1 MAAVDFHNR
10 VEQLFIAYLG
20 RPANS
25 TELELYSNEY
35 NSIVEWNAANPTQPK
50 TFYNMNLSTYLLD
63 NSAFKGST
71 NYGQVVEDMYTRL
84 TGAAIPMDLYNVLV
98 GRMMDGNWGVDK
110 LAIKMLKA
118 TGLWAFEDGTYGKPP
133 AFQFQ
138 ATATQP
144 AVTTDFTVST
154 AAHHASA
161 QAKVEG
167 AKLFTEQLDTPAE
180 NTALTTAQGAA
191 SATTW
196 LAGVTDTAPATAE
209 SAAAGVAGATDASV
223 GASGETYMLTTDAQQ
238 ITGTAGNDTFNGSNT
253 TLVLDVLDGA
263 GGTDTL
269 NYSDASKAGSEVGVN
284 TVGATLT
291 SIEIINA
298 RAIGEVQANTTGFS
312 GVTDLNA
319 LAGAGANLT
328 AATTTN
334 VTASGL
340 TDAIT
345 INGGKNITVTDATAG
360 KDITIGATTVNAGT
374 ITVTD
379 SVQGAGKILIDGGT
393 SVTVTASNAAAAG
406 GVITVGQGGAATD
419 LPSGAVSV
427 TSNHVGTAATDVA
440 MGAITVSGGSTVT
453 VTQTADASKAAADTT
468 GATLTQGAVTVT
480 AGDTTTSV
488 TVTQAAS
495 QAEVKAVATVAG
507 VTETASVKFSDLAK
521 GKTVIIGGDGDG
533 TLEAGELAFTAA
545 KDLTAA
551 EVAQAFA
558 NLTNP
563 DTQGSGVVANG
574 VYTVEATPTFFTTWT
589 SGAANGDTV
598 VFTSTTAN
606 TDVGDFKVNTT
617 GTAIAAPTVTAGVA
631 AAGTTGKLG
640 VITGAVTIDDNAT
653 ASITTV
659 TLDGYGAT
667 GIGANATLSKL
678 QTLSLANS
686 GGAAAGDTDA
696 AVAVD
701 AAGVATLALNL
712 NNVQGAVSLDG
723 AADSALK
730 TLNITATGAN
740 STFALTAA
748 AVETL
753 TIAGDK
759 SLGLAAGTFTA
770 LKSITVSGSAG
781 ATFDGDEADTLT
793 SVNTS
798 ATTGAV
804 TATINGTKATYTGG
818 AGVDTVTLATGTA
831 LDKAIDLG
839 AGDDTLIFG
848 AAVASS
854 TATLSGGEG
863 TDTLSMAFANA
874 DALDATKQTFITG
887 FERLTINNAYTGG
900 TADTQ
905 ETLTLDL
912 ANLGFTN
919 YVTTSGTLIDGSNL
933 AGESDILV
941 LDKLANNGTVVL
953 TAQGLVTVQIAD
965 AAAGKADVLNV
976 EINAGAAANTTADE
990 LGILTAANVE
1000 TINIGVR
1007 DTLIQT
1013 PTNAAPDTQNLTLV
1027 ATSATKIVVTGDTA
1041 LNLTNAGNTK
1051 VAEIDGS
1058 TLTAAL
1064 TVTAAGTTATTIK
1077 GGSGNDVLSAAAGTA
1092 DVLLGGDGNDTLTA
1106 NSGMAILTGGAG
1118 NDLFVIGTAST
1129 NVNSYATITDFA
1141 AGDVLQITG
1150 AGSFASAAVVL
1161 GDTAV
1166 FQDYANAA
1174 INALGAND
1182 AGWFQFQGNTYV
1194 IADIG
1199 ANETAF
1205 NNGQDFIVKLTG
1217 LVDLSQAS
1225 FNATTGTIAL
1235 V

>member
-1 MAAVDFHNR
+1 
-10 VEQLFIAYLG
+10 
-20 RPANS
+20 
-25 TELELYSNEY
+25 
-35 NSIVEWNAANPTQPK
+35 
-50 TFYNMNLSTYLLD
+50 
-63 NSAFKGST
+63 
-71 NYGQVVEDMYTRL
+71 
-84 TGAAIPMDLYNVLV
+84 
-98 GRMMDGNWGVDK
+98 
-110 LAIKMLKA
+110 
-118 TGLWAFEDGTYGKPP
+118 
-133 AFQFQ
+133 
-138 ATATQP
+138 
-144 AVTTDFTVST
+144 
-154 AAHHASA
+154 
-161 QAKVEG
+161 
-167 AKLFTEQLDTPAE
+167 
-180 NTALTTAQGAA
+180 
-191 SATTW
+191 
-196 LAGVTDTAPATAE
+196 
-209 SAAAGVAGATDASV
+209 
-223 GASGETYMLTTDAQQ
+223 MLTTDAQQ

-298 RAIGEVQANTTGFS
+298 RAIGAVKADTTTFS

-345 INGGKNITVTDATAG
+345 INGGKNVTVTDATDG

-379 SVQGAGKILIDGGT
+379 NNVGAGTIAVDGGT
-393 SVTVTASNAAAAG
+393 DVTITATGSSG
-406 GVITVGQGGAATD
+406 GADTIDVGQGKAATD
-419 LPSGAVSV
+419 LPTGTVSI
-427 TSNHVGTAATDVA
+427 TSNHTGVAATDVTLN
-440 MGAITVSGGSTVT
+440 AINVLGGSTVT

-574 VYTVEATPTFFTTWT
+574 VYTLQAAGAPLTTWT

-631 AAGTTGKLG
+631 AAGATGKLG

-667 GIGANATLSKL
+667 NIGLTAPTSTLSKL

-686 GGAAAGDTDA
+686 GGAAAGATNA

-712 NNVQGAVSLDG
+712 NNVQGNVNLDG
-723 AADSALK
+723 AADGALK

-863 TDTLSMAFANA
+863 TDTLSMSAANA
-874 DALDATKQTFITG
+874 DALDATKQTFYTG
-887 FERLTINNAYTGG
+887 FERLTINNVAGTVDNNADVVTLDIANLGGFNYITTTG
-900 TADTQ
+900 TADDNNGNV
-905 ETLTLDL
+905 LD
-912 ANLGFTN
+912 T
-919 YVTTSGTLIDGSNL
+919 
-933 AGESDILV
+933 LV
-941 LDKLANNGTVVL
+941 LDKLANNSTVVL
-953 TAQGLVTVQIAD
+953 TAEGLITAQIAD
-965 AAAGKADVLNV
+965 AATGKADVLNV
-976 EINAGAAANTTADE
+976 EINAGLAADGTADE
-990 LGILTAANVE
+990 VGTLTAANVE

-1007 DTLIQT
+1007 DTVIQT
-1013 PTNAAPDTQNLTLV
+1013 PTNVAPDTQNLTLV

-1058 TLTAAL
+1058 TMTAAL

-1129 NVNSYATITDFA
+1129 NVNSYATITDFG
-1141 AGDVLQITG
+1141 AGDVLQLVG
-1150 AGSFASAAVVL
+1150 ADSFVSAAVTL

-1174 INALGAND
+1174 INALGAED
-1182 AGWFQFQGNTYV
+1182 AGWFQFGGNTYV
-1194 IADIG
+1194 VVDITTG
-1199 ANETAF
+1199 GGS
-1205 NNGQDFIVKLTG
+1205 NGTTFENGEDFIVKLTG